1 MAQACNIGFEP
12 LVRDDQ
18 PALRRDR
25 LSWVSQ
31 NFIRSETLTAANA
44 MIVAGQSKL
53 PITTHWGDGHVASAD
68 GLRFLAPKTAIHA
81 GPNPKYFGRGRGITW
96 YNMLSDQYSGLGAS
110 VVPGT
115 LRDSLAVLALL
126 LDQET
131 ELEPTRIM
139 TDNAAY
145 SDTIFGLFWLL
156 GYQFCP
162 RLADIGGARLWRID
176 RSAYYGT
183 LGTIA
188 EGVIN
193 VKLITK
199 NWEDLIRFAGFLKLG
214 HLKAE
219 GVARILQ
226 VRDRPTT
233 LSKALMHLGR
243 LIKTLHILNYI
254 DDEEFRRKVLV
265 QLNRQEFR
273 HKLARKIYHGER
285 GEVRNALRQGQE
297 DQLGSL
303 GLALNAVIHW
313 NAIYMQAALAKLTAD
328 GQIIDPS
335 DIARLSPILWRHIN
349 FLGRYDIALPE
360 SVAYGGLR
368 PLRDPTFEWDL

>member
-1 MAQACNIGFEP
+1 MNPF
-12 LVRDDQ
+12 VRTGPMKKPTLHSPMQ
-18 PALRRDR
+18 LLWFAVKSFYHTPR
-25 LSWVSQ
+25 LT
-31 NFIRSETLTAANA
+31 E
-44 MIVAGQSKL
+44 
-53 PITTHWGDGHVASAD
+53 
-68 GLRFLAPKTAIHA
+68 
-81 GPNPKYFGRGRGITW
+81 
-96 YNMLSDQYSGLGAS
+96 S
-110 VVPGT
+110 VT
-115 LRDSLAVLALL
+115 KINL
-126 LDQET
+126 
-131 ELEPTRIM
+131 
-139 TDNAAY
+139 AY
-145 SDTIFGLFWLL
+145 SNDCYTRFASPHNV
-156 GYQFCP
+156 QS
-162 RLADIGGARLWRID
+162 R
-176 RSAYYGT
+176 T
-183 LGTIA
+183 

-199 NWEDLIRFAGFLKLG
+199 NWEDLIRFAGSLKLG

-313 NAIYMQAALAKLTAD
+313 NAIYMQAALAKLTTD